1 MSLSSRSRLIPLLLS
16 SLALVSCR
24 AGGGHAGAV
33 PELLEASVP
42 VQPLMLETGAE
53 PAPVLGAPAPTAP
66 YLLGLREPGPA
77 SLSAQRR
84 GTKWRDGQALL
95 QGYLA
100 VNSIQDLSRTG
111 GTSSDIEGGSGSI
124 NQYPVIGGGGQF
136 KLGGNRVDLGLEAM
150 MSLGGRANGGAFV
163 AGGGGAAV
171 AVSLDLLIVDFYGGP
186 FISVPLGGRARVYGA
201 AGPVVQFANY
211 HQSSAPGVE
220 AGSGSGFG
228 VGGYARTGV
237 ELEISP
243 GSFIGVGARWYD
255 TSVNL
260 SSNFGDLDVEGV
272 EAMLTFSTRH

>member
-1 MSLSSRSRLIPLLLS
+1 MLFSTHARLVLLLLS

-24 AGGGHAGAV
+24 VGGERAIVVPEVIEASAPGLPLLPDPRVTPSVEPGAV
-33 PELLEASVP
+33 
-42 VQPLMLETGAE
+42 
-53 PAPVLGAPAPTAP
+53 
-66 YLLGLREPGPA
+66 YLSGLREPAPA
-77 SLSAQRR
+77 SASAQRK

-100 VNSIQDLSRTG
+100 INSIQDLSRSG
-111 GTSSDIEGGSGSI
+111 GGFGDIEGGSGSI

-136 KLGGNRVDLGLEAM
+136 KLGGKRLDLGLEAM

-163 AGGGGAAV
+163 VGGGGAAV

-186 FISVPLGGRARVYGA
+186 FVSVPLGERARVYGA

-211 HQSSAPGVE
+211 HQSAAAGVD

-260 SSNFGDLDVEGV
+260 SSNFGDLDVEGI
-272 EAMLTFSTRH
+272 EAMLTFSTRR